1 MAISDIKSDLTT
13 IYFDL
18 LAISSGSTV
27 FSSSINIKDYDDG
40 VETIKYSIG
49 IFVNYMILGF
59 NLYGPKAK

>member
-13 IYFDL
+13 IYSDL

-40 VETIKYSIG
+40 AETIKYSKLC
-49 IFVNYMILGF
+49 NYCCF
-59 NLYGPKAK
+59 